1 MSEFS
6 GRAHLE
12 FEMEDN
18 GEKLRARTL
27 PYKQSVKGIALVDD
41 LEKARAAW
49 VGRTVWSREM
59 LLQTYDAD
67 RDAIGFVK
75 VKKYAPVKVVEVLP
89 GWDEE
94 KPARF
99 VLETAVG
106 ERGFLD
112 VNLSG
117 TNVPKELRHLYRFEH
132 RFLSADPRLTHGWPP
147 RVWAAIE
154 NNQVLAGM
162 TAEQVRLSW
171 GEPNQVNGDEWSY
184 DGGVLRFR
192 QGVLVAVE

>member
-1 MSEFS
+1 VSAITRLLCLLAMIQLPAEFAYRPMAS
-6 GRAHLE
+6 
-12 FEMEDN
+12 
-18 GEKLRARTL
+18 
-27 PYKQSVKGIALVDD
+27 
-41 LEKARAAW
+41 W
-49 VGRTVWSREM
+49 VGQRFVFLPRPQASLAGTYEDFVGTVVCRR
-59 LLQTYDAD
+59 YAG
-67 RDAIGFVK
+67 RVGDAIGFVK

-99 VLETAVG
+99 VLETAAG

-132 RFLSADPRLTHGWPP
+132 RFLPADPRLTHGWPP

-192 QGVLVAVE
+192 QGVLVAVK